1 MKKKMEICIKRA
13 GGLIRWVVLAGGV
26 GLAAGLLVGLFGRCV
41 AEATAFRAS
50 NPWMLYFLPA
60 AGLAIVAL
68 YRLDSYKA
76 GTDCLLE
83 GIQTK
88 AVIPLRMAPLV
99 LISTVLTHAF
109 GGSAGR
115 AGAVLQ
121 IGGSL
126 GNAFGKWLKLD
137 GYDHKIMLMCGMSAG
152 FSALFGVPL
161 TATVFSMEV
170 ASVGVMQYA
179 ALVPCAVAALAAKSI
194 AGFVGARAES
204 FSISVTAVLDWKNFL
219 LVVVLAVLC
228 ALVSILFCTVI
239 QGTGRLFKKYIP
251 NEWLRILAGAVLI
264 ILMAKL
270 LDTVDYLGAGM
281 GVIELAVAGKVA
293 AAAFILKII
302 FTAVTLGSG
311 FRGGEIAPALFV
323 GATFGCL
330 FGQITGFPA
339 SLAAACGMAAVFC
352 GVTNCPIASLFLC
365 VEFFGADH
373 MPFFLLAAGISY
385 LESGNYGLY
394 RSQKI
399 LYSKTKLQDI
409 VECLS
414 RKTS

>member
-1 MKKKMEICIKRA
+1 
-13 GGLIRWVVLAGGV
+13 
-26 GLAAGLLVGLFGRCV
+26 
-41 AEATAFRAS
+41 
-50 NPWMLYFLPA
+50 
-60 AGLAIVAL
+60 
-68 YRLDSYKA
+68 
-76 GTDCLLE
+76 
-83 GIQTK
+83 
-88 AVIPLRMAPLV
+88 
-99 LISTVLTHAF
+99 
-109 GGSAGR
+109 
-115 AGAVLQ
+115 
-121 IGGSL
+121 
-126 GNAFGKWLKLD
+126 
-137 GYDHKIMLMCGMSAG
+137 
-152 FSALFGVPL
+152 
-161 TATVFSMEV
+161 
-170 ASVGVMQYA
+170 
-179 ALVPCAVAALAAKSI
+179 
-194 AGFVGARAES
+194 
-204 FSISVTAVLDWKNFL
+204 
-219 LVVVLAVLC
+219 
-228 ALVSILFCTVI
+228 
-239 QGTGRLFKKYIP
+239 
-251 NEWLRILAGAVLI
+251 
-264 ILMAKL
+264 MAKL
-270 LDTVDYLGAGM
+270 LDTADYLGAGM

-409 VECLS
+409 VAHTKEIS
-414 RKTS
+414 KDS

>member
-1 MKKKMEICIKRA
+1 M
-13 GGLIRWVVLAGGV
+13 
-26 GLAAGLLVGLFGRCV
+26 
-41 AEATAFRAS
+41 
-50 NPWMLYFLPA
+50 
-60 AGLAIVAL
+60 
-68 YRLDSYKA
+68 
-76 GTDCLLE
+76 
-83 GIQTK
+83 
-88 AVIPLRMAPLV
+88 IPLRMAPLV

-204 FSISVTAVLDWKNFL
+204 FSISATAVLDWKNFL

-270 LDTVDYLGAGM
+270 LDTADYLGAGM